1 MCRILSFITFMLCM
15 YYITYGQNQQAIIKI
30 EKSENGETT
39 IIEKKIKLSAGQ
51 DINSIL
57 KELGVLDEL
66 GNLKEGQSFE
76 INLKKLNGLDI
87 DQEIKIEYFDM
98 PEFDFELESKAFL
111 GVMLTELPEK
121 NGVLIQDVIEGSQA
135 EKSGLQRG
143 DILISFNGQKYYSV
157 EELVSSI
164 GVLKPGDSV
173 ETVYTRNGELF
184 SEVIE
189 LGERKVSPFELK
201 TLPYS
206 DYPNPEE
213 ELDEN
218 GMRIYEFHMENE
230 NLWPGINEEDEKAFL
245 GVSPSY
251 ECSVNDEKGV
261 LIGNVTPSST
271 AQIMGVQPGDRITK
285 LFKDEVSTFE
295 ELAYIIKN
303 LNKGD
308 EIKIELLRDGKKL
321 KLKGKLGSRNDQQHH
336 QGFDMFQGFE
346 SPPQQGEFFFKY
358 DGEEDSIHLQGLEE
372 RLNEMMMDFEMNEDF
387 NSGEF
392 EKEIQEMLT
401 PLVQDLNILTEE
413 ISISIYIEPITP
425 EDLTQVNENATE
437 KLKTNDDLLFDF
449 VNFFPNPNNGE
460 FTLRFKLP
468 NSDKFKILIY
478 DQVGKTVYEERRV
491 GESEYK
497 EIINLSVLADGPYF
511 LQIIQSNKTYS
522 RKIIKE

>member
-1 MCRILSFITFMLCM
+1 MSRVLSFITFMLCM
-15 YYITYGQNQQAIIKI
+15 YSITYGQNQQAIIKI

-39 IIEKKIKLSAGQ
+39 IIEKNIKLSAGQ

-87 DQEIKIEYFDM
+87 DQDIKIEYFDM

-121 NGVLIQDVIEGSQA
+121 SGVLIQDVIEDSQA
-135 EKSGLQRG
+135 EKAGLQRG
-143 DILISFNGQKYYSV
+143 DILISFNGQKYHCV

-173 ETVYTRNGELF
+173 EVVYTRKGELL
-184 SEVIE
+184 SEVIA
-189 LGERKVSPFELK
+189 LGEKKVSPFELK
-201 TLPYS
+201 TFPNS
-206 DYPNPEE
+206 DYPTPEV

-230 NLWPGINEEDEKAFL
+230 NLRSGMDDEDEKAFL

-251 ECSVNDEKGV
+251 ECSVNDEEGV
-261 LIGNVTPSST
+261 LIGNVTPNST
-271 AQIMGVQPGDRITK
+271 AQIMGIQTGDRITK

-295 ELAYIIKN
+295 ELAIIIKN

-308 EIKIELLRDGKKL
+308 EIKIELLRDGKKM
-321 KLKGKLGSRNDQQHH
+321 KLKGELGSRNDQQHL
-336 QGFDMFQGFE
+336 QGFDMFQRFE
-346 SPPQQGEFFFKY
+346 SQPQQGEFFFRY

-372 RLNEMMMDFEMNEDF
+372 RLNEMMMDFEMNEEF
-387 NSGEF
+387 NTGKF
-392 EKEIQEMLT
+392 EREIEEMLT
-401 PLVQDLNILTEE
+401 PLLEDLTILTEE
-413 ISISIYIEPITP
+413 ISISIYIEPVTP
-425 EDLTQVNENATE
+425 EDLTQVNQNATE
-437 KLKTNDDLLFDF
+437 KLRTNDDLLFDF

-478 DQVGKTVYEERRV
+478 DQVGKTVYEEIRV
-491 GESEYK
+491 GESEYNGS
-497 EIINLSVLADGPYF
+497 INLNGLADGPYF
-511 LQIIQSNKTYS
+511 LQIIQSDKTYS